1 MKRIIFVLLA
11 MSIVVCSGNSL
22 LARSSK
28 FGLKG
33 GFNFSSL
40 SGDVSALYKGD
51 RIIALNER
59 YTGYHLGVVGSFVYP
74 GFFFQPELLLVG
86 TGRDML
92 IDFANESLPDEYFLQ
107 RFQHLSLP
115 LILGM
120 KIGALKLGAGP
131 VFSMFLGQNNN
142 AMTYKDIRPDLSKT
156 TLGYQLGAGLQIGG
170 ILLEARYE
178 SNLTQY
184 GEGIQIGSQF
194 LEFDMRPRQII
205 LSIGLLF

>member
-1 MKRIIFVLLA
+1 MNRIIFILLTI
-11 MSIVVCSGNSL
+11 SIVAFQPTSL
-22 LARSSK
+22 FAGSSK

-40 SGDVSALYKGD
+40 PGDVSALYHGD
-51 RIIALNER
+51 QIIALNER
-59 YTGYHLGVVGSFVYP
+59 YAGYHLGVVGSFVYP

-86 TGRDML
+86 TGRDMR
-92 IDFANESLPDEYFLQ
+92 IDFAEESLADEYFLQ

-115 LILGM
+115 VILGM
-120 KIGALKLGAGP
+120 KVGALKLGAGP
-131 VFSMFLGQNNN
+131 VFSMLLGQSNN
-142 AMTYKDIRPDLSKT
+142 AITYQDIKPDLSKT
-156 TLGYQLGAGLQIGG
+156 TLGYQLSAGLQIGG

-184 GEGIQIGSQF
+184 GDGIHVGSQF
-194 LEFDMRPRQII
+194 FEFDMRPRQVI

>member
-1 MKRIIFVLLA
+1 MKHIIFVLLA
-11 MSIVVCSGNSL
+11 ICIVVYQPDSL
-22 LARSSK
+22 FARSSK

-40 SGDVSALYKGD
+40 PNDVSTPYLGD
-51 RIIALNER
+51 HITALNER

-86 TGRDML
+86 TGRDMR
-92 IDFANESLPDEYFLQ
+92 IDFSNESLPDEYFLQ

-115 LILGM
+115 VIIGM

-131 VFSMFLGQNNN
+131 VFSVLMGQSNN
-142 AMTYKDIRPDLSKT
+142 AITYQDIKPDLSKT

-184 GEGIQIGSQF
+184 GEGLQIGNQF
-194 LEFDMRPRQII
+194 FEFDMRPRQFI